1 VSTVR
6 TKKKCRNIPTG
17 YYYPGIKSEVGM
29 GSWRNL
35 FVGMVF
41 YMAGSVY
48 LRRSSEGEDN
58 AGILL
63 SLTGMTVG
71 LLIAIRPQ
79 KMP

>member
-1 VSTVR
+1 
-6 TKKKCRNIPTG
+6 
-17 YYYPGIKSEVGM
+17 M

-41 YMAGSVY
+41 YMVGSFY
-48 LRRSSEGEDN
+48 LRRSSEGGDY

-63 SLTGMTVG
+63 SLTGMTAG
-71 LLIAIRPQ
+71 LLIAIRPR